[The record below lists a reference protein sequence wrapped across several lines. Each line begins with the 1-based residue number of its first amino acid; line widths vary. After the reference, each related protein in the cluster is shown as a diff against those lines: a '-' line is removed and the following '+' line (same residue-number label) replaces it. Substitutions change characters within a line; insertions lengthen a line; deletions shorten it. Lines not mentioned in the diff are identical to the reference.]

1 MLGPVSEELLLKYGS
16 NEDWWD
22 STGQWQSLTFWVTVC
37 VTGAVTC
44 FVVVEFLV
52 TVTVAVEI
60 LVEVEQGVDD
70 WAIGICAIEPWSND
84 NPREKRPP
92 EELGDGV
99 VETAA
104 ADEKPEEGAE
114 EELELDEEEA
124 AIGIMGLVDVVAE
137 SVESVA
143 EVEDGIATEVTGVVD
158 ESAIIVEEASVVGV
172 NVAALVVLEKLP
184 TLVEEASVL
193 DCNVV
198 AVAVTQGLV
207 IIGFEVM
214 AGGTLVEFVTLV
226 VSTEDVLIGLEEVR

>member
-1 MLGPVSEELLLKYGS
+1 M
-16 NEDWWD
+16 
-22 STGQWQSLTFWVTVC
+22 
-37 VTGAVTC
+37 
-44 FVVVEFLV
+44 
-52 TVTVAVEI
+52 
-60 LVEVEQGVDD
+60 
-70 WAIGICAIEPWSND
+70 
-84 NPREKRPP
+84 
-92 EELGDGV
+92 
-99 VETAA
+99 ETAA